1 MSAPVKRFLFLR
13 GNQMARA
20 GQVNKS
26 KSTRQKSSFKAKD
39 DVKRKTSAVSG
50 YAKRHARK
58 AANSA
63 ARSEDVYEYAPE
75 KVRRSKVAL
84 DLDREEERD
93 AGAAHGFGPDDD
105 IEDFRMKAR
114 LIGENGEDE
123 KINSEDDEEI
133 DSDDAFD
140 EDDDERF
147 AGFFS
152 KKVDLLAFEKI

>member
-1 MSAPVKRFLFLR
+1 
-13 GNQMARA
+13 MARS
-20 GQVNKS
+20 GHVPSKS
-26 KSTRQKSSFKAKD
+26 KSTRQKSSFKARHD
-39 DVKRKTSAVSG
+39 SKRKTSAVSG

-58 AANSA
+58 AA
-63 ARSEDVYEYAPE
+63 RSEDVYEYAQE

-93 AGAAHGFGPDDD
+93 AGAAYGFAPDDD
-105 IEDFRMKAR
+105 VEDFRMKAR
-114 LIGENGEDE
+114 LIGENGEDK
-123 KINSEDDEEI
+123 KINSEDNEEI

-152 KKVDLLAFEKI
+152 KKVRLIRLIGF